1 MNAATAGKVAVRAI
15 DQSIALNKLSA
26 ASYENFTTNGVKATA
41 EVMQMPQVQALV
53 REIQAGNAGISIQTA
68 IKYAQDYIVSGS
80 TIPQASIATPG
91 STLIK
96 VVPKGDGISPYSGYW
111 ISPQQAQAI
120 AVMTPE
126 KASQVLGL
134 PATQAARI
142 SNSGIDFYA
151 ITAKAGVTPN
161 VFVSKIASTA
171 QGAVIMPGGAQ
182 QVIVPNRSLWTQPIA
197 VNPFNLSIGGR

>member
-1 MNAATAGKVAVRAI
+1 M
-15 DQSIALNKLSA
+15 
-26 ASYENFTTNGVKATA
+26 
-41 EVMQMPQVQALV
+41 
-53 REIQAGNAGISIQTA
+53 
-68 IKYAQDYIVSGS
+68 
-80 TIPQASIATPG
+80 
-91 STLIK
+91 
-96 VVPKGDGISPYSGYW
+96 VPKGDGISPYSGYW

-142 SNSGIDFYA
+142 LNSGIDFYA

-182 QVIVPNRSLWTQPIA
+182 QVIVPNRSLWTEPIA